1 MEQLSITPMVSIRP
15 DRISFTTFVRRIRLF
30 EFIPSAT
37 AGVTSASN
45 AGEPRTAPQSVL
57 PKLVKKFHNFE
68 ISKNSQRN
76 LKDKISYL
84 FQFARSRNIRTYNG
98 KNLVNFKVCFLT
110 LTLPS
115 AQVHPSAAVIE
126 KCFQPFLEVL
136 RKRLKMMNYVYRIE
150 FQTNG
155 NIHFHMATDTYI
167 DYFFAQKHWNRI
179 IEQLGYVTRYAN
191 SMLNLSYNEYLQ
203 RYSQGGKIPAAVLY
217 KRYLKGKASKWQNP
231 NSVDV
236 KNAKS
241 SDNIGWYISK
251 YFSKKEKG
259 AKCNSLDNEENSMAL
274 RLCFWSRSLSK
285 CKAESMP
292 FDYYNYNFE
301 RIFEKLDCVNTR
313 IFDYCKVVYFSF
325 NKLPAWLKSILG
337 EYFQQQKFEAQ
348 YVPA

>member
-15 DRISFTTFVRRIRLF
+15 DRISFTTFVRRIKLF
-30 EFIPSAT
+30 ELLAPAP
-37 AGVTSASN
+37 AGGTSASN
-45 AGEPRTAPQSVL
+45 AGEARNASQSVL

-84 FQFARSRNIRTYNG
+84 FQFARGRSVRTYNG
-98 KNLVNFKVCFLT
+98 KNIPNFKVCFLT

-115 AQVHPSAAVIE
+115 AQIHSSAEIVE
-126 KCFQPFLEVL
+126 KCLQPFLEVL
-136 RKRLKMMNYVYRIE
+136 RKRLKMQNYVYRME
-150 FQTNG
+150 FQSNG
-155 NIHFHMATDTYI
+155 NIHFHLATDTYI
-167 DYFFAQKHWNRI
+167 DYFFAKKHWNRI
-179 IEQLGYVTRYAN
+179 CEMLGYVSRYSEA
-191 SMLNLSYNEYLQ
+191 MQKLSYNEYFA
-203 RYSQGGKIPAAVLY
+203 RYSQGGKIANAVVY
-217 KRYLKGKASKWQNP
+217 KRWLKGRASGWADP

-259 AKCNSLDNEENSMAL
+259 AKQNSLDNESNAKAL

-285 CKAESMP
+285 CKSESMP
-292 FDYYNYNFE
+292 FDFYEYNFE
-301 RIFEKLDCVNTR
+301 RIFEALDCVYTR
-313 IFDYCKVVYFSF
+313 FYDYCKVVYYDF
-325 NKLPAWLKSILG
+325 NKLPTNVRAIIGAFFGALKKEID
-337 EYFQQQKFEAQ
+337 